1 MKARS
6 MKKVFALTLTTAM
19 AVGLGAC
26 GSSGSSSS
34 ASSGSTG
41 SSTTVAGA
49 SSVSTSTDSSAE
61 STTSVGSVASE
72 EVSSASASTSTVA
85 TPEDVLPEAKGL
97 KIGATYYTL
106 QTEFCMR
113 MDNAAKTWAK
123 NNDVEYTSY
132 DGNND
137 AATQLDQVETMI
149 ADGVD
154 AIILNPQ
161 DADACS
167 ACVDAAVEAGI
178 PIVGVNTMVNNDK
191 LTGYCGS
198 QDVSAGEEIMQY
210 MIKYMDS
217 DAFNIVVIEGPMGQS
232 AQLQRIEGI
241 NNVLTDYPNIKI
253 LAQDTAN
260 WSRSEAMTLMETW
273 ITTYGDDIDAVVSE
287 NDEMALGARE
297 AIEAAGM
304 DIPCIG
310 IDGITDAVAAVG
322 NGKMIA
328 SDFQNAE
335 GQISGAL
342 EIAVKAVK
350 GEDYEKEVWI
360 PFEMIT
366 PDNYKEYQN
375 KY

>member
-1 MKARS
+1 MTRKT
-6 MKKVFALTLTTAM
+6 MKKMMATTLTMVMIGSTALGSTAVFAAD
-19 AVGLGAC
+19 
-26 GSSGSSSS
+26 
-34 ASSGSTG
+34 
-41 SSTTVAGA
+41 GA
-49 SSVSTSTDSSAE
+49 SEKVEGAE
-61 STTSVGSVASE
+61 
-72 EVSSASASTSTVA
+72 
-85 TPEDVLPEAKGL
+85 GL
-97 KIGATYYTL
+97 NIGATYYTL

-113 MDNAAKTWAK
+113 MDNAAQKWAEENGVK
-123 NNDVEYTSY
+123 YKSY

-137 AATQLDQVETMI
+137 AATQLSQVETMI

-167 ACVDAAVEAGI
+167 ACVDAADEAGI
-178 PIVGVNTMVNNDK
+178 PIIGVNNDK
-191 LTGYCGS
+191 LTAYVGS
-198 QDVSAGEEIMQY
+198 QDVSAGEDIMKY
-210 MIKYMDS
+210 MIDYMKK

-232 AQLQRIEGI
+232 AQLQRMEGI
-241 NNVLTDYPNIKI
+241 ENVLKDYPDIQI
-253 LAQDTAN
+253 LAKNTAN

-297 AIEAAGM
+297 AIEAQNM

-310 IDGITDAVAAVG
+310 IDGITDAVAAVES
-322 NGKMIA
+322 GKMIA

-335 GQISGAL
+335 GQITGAL
-342 EIAVKAVK
+342 ETAVKCVNN
-350 GEDYEKEVWI
+350 EDYEKELWI

-366 PDNYKEYQN
+366 PDNYKDYQS

>member
-1 MKARS
+1 MTKKT
-6 MKKVFALTLTTAM
+6 MKKMMATTLTMAMIGSTALGSTAVFAA
-19 AVGLGAC
+19 
-26 GSSGSSSS
+26 
-34 ASSGSTG
+34 
-41 SSTTVAGA
+41 
-49 SSVSTSTDSSAE
+49 DD
-61 STTSVGSVASE
+61 ASE
-72 EVSSASASTSTVA
+72 KVEGA
-85 TPEDVLPEAKGL
+85 EGL
-97 KIGATYYTL
+97 NIGATYYTL

-113 MDNAAKTWAK
+113 MDNAAQKWAK
-123 NNDVEYTSY
+123 DNGVKYKSY

-137 AATQLDQVETMI
+137 AATQLSQVETMI

-167 ACVDAAVEAGI
+167 ACVDAADEAGI
-178 PIVGVNTMVNNDK
+178 PIIGVNTMVNNDK
-191 LTGYCGS
+191 LTAYVGS
-198 QDVSAGEEIMQY
+198 QDVSAGEDIMKY
-210 MIKYMDS
+210 MIDYMKK

-232 AQLQRIEGI
+232 AQLQRMEGI
-241 NNVLTDYPNIKI
+241 ENVLKDYPDIQIFAKN
-253 LAQDTAN
+253 TAN

-297 AIEAAGM
+297 AIEAQGM

-310 IDGITDAVAAVG
+310 IDGITDAVTAVAS
-322 NGKMIA
+322 GKMIA

-335 GQISGAL
+335 GQITGAL
-342 EIAVKAVK
+342 ETAVKCVNN
-350 GEDYEKEVWI
+350 EDYEKELWI

-366 PDNYKEYQN
+366 PDNYKDYQS

>member
-1 MKARS
+1 MAKTT
-6 MKKVFALTLTTAM
+6 KKMLAATMALTVAATTLGGVSVFASEGTE
-19 AVGLGAC
+19 
-26 GSSGSSSS
+26 SEK
-34 ASSGSTG
+34 
-41 SSTTVAGA
+41 VAGA
-49 SSVSTSTDSSAE
+49 E
-61 STTSVGSVASE
+61 
-72 EVSSASASTSTVA
+72 
-85 TPEDVLPEAKGL
+85 GL
-97 KIGATYYTL
+97 NIGATFYTL

-113 MDNAAKTWAK
+113 MDNAAQKWAK
-123 NNDVEYTSY
+123 DNGVTYKSY

-137 AATQLDQVETMI
+137 AAKQLEQVETMI

-178 PIVGVNTMVNNDK
+178 PIIGVNTMVNNDK
-191 LTGYCGS
+191 LTAYVGS
-198 QDVSAGEEIMQY
+198 QDITAGEAIMEY
-210 MIKYMDS
+210 MIEYMGS
-217 DAFNIVVIEGPMGQS
+217 EEFNIVVIEGPMGQS
-232 AQLQRIEGI
+232 AQLQRMEGI
-241 NNVLTDYPNIKI
+241 TNVLKDYPDIKI
-253 LAQDTAN
+253 LAQNTAN
-260 WSRSEAMTLMETW
+260 WSRSEAMALMETW
-273 ITTYGDDIDAVVSE
+273 ITTYGDEIDAVVSE

-310 IDGITDAVAAVG
+310 IDGITDAVSAIE

-335 GQISGAL
+335 GQSTGAL
-342 EIAVKAVK
+342 ETAVKCVND
-350 GEDYEKEVWI
+350 EEYEKELWI

-366 PDNYKEYQN
+366 PDNFKDYQG

>member
-1 MKARS
+1 MKRKTVKRLLAIVMAS
-6 MKKVFALTLTTAM
+6 VA
-19 AVGLGAC
+19 AVGLTAC
-26 GSSGSSSS
+26 GGDTKDKD
-34 ASSGSTG
+34 A
-41 SSTTVAGA
+41 
-49 SSVSTSTDSSAE
+49 
-61 STTSVGSVASE
+61 
-72 EVSSASASTSTVA
+72 SASADAADKDGAASADSEGGGKDSSGV
-85 TPEDVLPEAKGL
+85 

-113 MDNAAKTWAK
+113 MDDAAKVWAQE
-123 NNDVEYTSY
+123 NGVDYTSY

-137 AATQLDQVETMI
+137 ASAQLEQVETMI

-178 PIVGVNTMVNNDK
+178 PIIGVNTMVNNDN
-191 LTGYCGS
+191 LTAYVGS

-210 MIKYMDS
+210 MIDHMGS
-217 DAFNIVVIEGPMGQS
+217 DAFNIVVLEGPMGQS

-241 NNVLTDYPNIKI
+241 NNVLADYPNIKI

-260 WSRSEAMTLMETW
+260 WSRSEAMALMETW
-273 ITTYGDDIDAVVSE
+273 ITTYGDEIDAVVSE

-304 DIPCIG
+304 DLPCIG
-310 IDGITDAVAAVG
+310 IDGITDAVAAVE

-335 GQISGAL
+335 GQITGAL
-342 EIAVKAVK
+342 ETAIKCIN
-350 GEDYEKEVWI
+350 GEEYEKEVWI

-366 PDNYKEYQN
+366 PDNFKDYQD

>member
-1 MKARS
+1 MTRKT
-6 MKKVFALTLTTAM
+6 MKKMMATTLTMAMIGSTALGSTAVFAA
-19 AVGLGAC
+19 
-26 GSSGSSSS
+26 
-34 ASSGSTG
+34 
-41 SSTTVAGA
+41 
-49 SSVSTSTDSSAE
+49 DD
-61 STTSVGSVASE
+61 ASE
-72 EVSSASASTSTVA
+72 KVEGA
-85 TPEDVLPEAKGL
+85 EGL
-97 KIGATYYTL
+97 NIGATYYTL

-113 MDNAAKTWAK
+113 MDNAAQKWAEENGVK
-123 NNDVEYTSY
+123 YKSY

-137 AATQLDQVETMI
+137 AATQLSQVETMI

-167 ACVDAAVEAGI
+167 ACVDAADEAGI
-178 PIVGVNTMVNNDK
+178 PIIGVNTMVNNDK
-191 LTGYCGS
+191 LTAYVGS
-198 QDVSAGEEIMQY
+198 QDVSAGEDIMKY
-210 MIKYMDS
+210 MIDYMKK

-232 AQLQRIEGI
+232 AQLQRMEGI
-241 NNVLTDYPNIKI
+241 ENVLKDYPDIQI
-253 LAQDTAN
+253 LAKNTAN

-297 AIEAAGM
+297 AIEAQGM

-310 IDGITDAVAAVG
+310 IDGITDAVAAVES
-322 NGKMIA
+322 GKMIA

-335 GQISGAL
+335 GQITGAL
-342 EIAVKAVK
+342 ETAVKCVNN
-350 GEDYEKEVWI
+350 EDYEKELWI

-366 PDNYKEYQN
+366 PDNYKDYQS